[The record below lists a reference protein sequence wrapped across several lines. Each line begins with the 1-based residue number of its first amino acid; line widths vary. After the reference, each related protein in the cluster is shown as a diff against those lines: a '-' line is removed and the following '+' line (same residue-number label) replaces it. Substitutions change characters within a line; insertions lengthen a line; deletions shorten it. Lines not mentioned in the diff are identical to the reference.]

1 MYIETSS
8 RRQGDKAR
16 LLSPQMPKARAKCL
30 QFWYHMYGSS
40 IGYLTVYK
48 KTGSSVGTQIWRL
61 SGNQGDEWLVA
72 QVNVWSPLRSFRLS
86 FEGTV
91 GSGNQGDIAID
102 DIAMFNG
109 KCAYP
114 GK

>member
-16 LLSPQMPKARAKCL
+16 LLSPQMPKTSAKCL

-40 IGYLTVYK
+40 IGSLTVYK
-48 KTGSSVGTQIWRL
+48 KTTSGVGTQIWTL

-72 QVNVWSPLRSFRLS
+72 QKSVYSPVRSFRLS

-91 GSGNQGDIAID
+91 GSGNKGDIAID
-102 DIAMFNG
+102 DVVMFNG
-109 KCAYP
+109 QCAYP
-114 GK
+114 GE